1 MPALTG
7 EFLFPCFV
15 EPEETGSRLPDL
27 VRSAAARSCK
37 ARFYCFD
44 ALACNS
50 GGMLH
55 DSATWGDLGR
65 PQALQVVRKP
75 EARRLAADLINAI
88 EASDVGGVRRIL
100 AEGQDGQPSD
110 RAQPV
115 HETAQDHVHAA
126 DGSTD
131 NPACACA
138 GLKPRRVMKGKTGWK
153 IEALFATYDRFNN
166 AHLTPD
172 LRNISTNEFKLL
184 EICQQ
189 L

>member
-1 MPALTG
+1 
-7 EFLFPCFV
+7 
-15 EPEETGSRLPDL
+15 
-27 VRSAAARSCK
+27 
-37 ARFYCFD
+37 
-44 ALACNS
+44 
-50 GGMLH
+50 MLH